1 MFNLVKKICN
11 YCNTPKTLAKCKLNY
26 CVSSVALIA
35 SAAYLCLKFKNE
47 TFFMNSVYFDAVVAQ
62 FIYGIAA
69 AFCWLVLNKKNFYIK
84 IVSILNFTML
94 FFPLVYFFI
103 IHKYLLFGS
112 VDFFKYSIGISAIF
126 LYDLIEFDSY
136 RSGVYGE

>member
-1 MFNLVKKICN
+1 
-11 YCNTPKTLAKCKLNY
+11 
-26 CVSSVALIA
+26 LIA